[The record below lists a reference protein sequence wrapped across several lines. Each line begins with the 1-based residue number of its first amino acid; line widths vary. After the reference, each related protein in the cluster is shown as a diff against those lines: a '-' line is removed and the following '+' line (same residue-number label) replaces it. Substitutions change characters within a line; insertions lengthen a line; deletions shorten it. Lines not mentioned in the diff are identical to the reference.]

1 MNALQTKI
9 AELVELSP
17 HGNFQPLDVLSSL
30 EQHDELW
37 LSFLW
42 VSDSQGLLLKSLSN
56 GEYKADTLLVL
67 CPNLQAAN
75 ALSDIVLDT
84 DGVWNAN
91 DAITI
96 VRGPINENKWQ
107 LSGGRCILKIWWD

>member
-1 MNALQTKI
+1 MNTLQAKI
-9 AELVELSP
+9 AELIELAP
-17 HGNFQPLDVLSSL
+17 HGNFDALDVLSSL

-37 LSFLW
+37 LSFIW
-42 VSDSQGLLLKSLSN
+42 VSDSQGLLLKSLAD
-56 GEYKADTLLVL
+56 GRYEADTLLLL

-75 ALSDIVLDT
+75 ELADIALDL
-84 DGVWNAN
+84 DGVWHAD

-96 VRGPINENKWQ
+96 LPGAISRNKWR